1 MRDLN
6 RGIYYVT
13 MRDLEPQIY
22 RQRLII
28 EGRYTIEISEEVL
41 KQFFEAL
48 AEEIGMT
55 LLTKPFFFSPNM
67 REHAVH
73 HGIAGFIAWV
83 ESGCSIY
90 TWDKFNFFTVDI
102 YTCKQ
107 FSLEKAVEFTEKFFK
122 CREIEYLDITPSRY
136 NSR

>member
-1 MRDLN
+1 
-6 RGIYYVT
+6 

-28 EGRYTIEISEEVL
+28 EGRYNIEISEAIL
-41 KQFFEAL
+41 NQFFEAL
-48 AEEIGMT
+48 AREIGMT
-55 LLTKPFFFSPNM
+55 LLTKPFFFSPNI
-67 REHAVH
+67 RKHAIH

-90 TWDKFNFFTVDI
+90 TWDKFKFFTVDI

-107 FSLEKAVEFTEKFFK
+107 FSVEKAVNFTKKFFK
-122 CREIEYLDITPSRY
+122 CREIEYLDITPGKVF
-136 NSR
+136 

>member
-1 MRDLN
+1 MK
-6 RGIYYVT
+6 
-13 MRDLEPQIY
+13 DLEPQIY
-22 RQRLII
+22 RQRLMI
-28 EGRYTIEISEEVL
+28 EGRYTIEISEDIL

-55 LLTKPFFFSPNM
+55 LLTKPFFFSPNIKG
-67 REHAVH
+67 HAIH

-107 FSLEKAVEFTEKFFK
+107 FSVEKAVNFTKNFFR
-122 CREIEYLDITPSRY
+122 CREIEFMEIKPSKA
-136 NSR
+136 